1 MKRLGKLRDA
11 TKALIEILDE
21 KIEDKKKEIAE
32 LEKERAFLEKK
43 MLEN

>member
-11 TKALIEILDE
+11 TKTLIEILDE
-21 KIEDKKKEIAE
+21 KIEDKKKELVE
-32 LEKERAFLEKK
+32 LEKERAFLEKQ